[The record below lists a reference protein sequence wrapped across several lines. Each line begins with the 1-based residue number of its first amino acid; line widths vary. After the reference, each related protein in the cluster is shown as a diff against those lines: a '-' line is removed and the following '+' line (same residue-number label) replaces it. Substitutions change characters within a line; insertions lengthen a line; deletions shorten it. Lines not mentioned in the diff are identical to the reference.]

1 MFKRLLVSAA
11 IAAGCLSPAQ
21 SAQADP
27 EFTFVLE
34 HVLGPKS
41 TAQTQ
46 FLEPW
51 AKRIEEQS
59 DGRIKIE
66 IYPAMSLGGK
76 PTELYSHIRD
86 GAVDLG
92 WSALGY
98 TPGVYP
104 RSEVFELPFVH
115 TGSAAV
121 TNLAIQDIYEKH
133 LSQDFKDIK
142 PLLIHVHTGQAIF
155 TTNKN
160 IQSFSDVSGMKLR
173 APSRTGVWM
182 LESWGAQPVSMPVPD
197 LPQALSLGVVD
208 GALIPF
214 EVAIPFKIQDM
225 TKYSIEGADGVRF
238 GTLVFMFAMNK
249 DRYEALPD
257 DLKKVIDDNS
267 GANIAKE
274 IGDAWDA
281 IEPRG
286 EDIFSKSGEVVR
298 LSQEETDKFAEKSD
312 QVIDRWIAEMNEKGI
327 DGAAMV
333 EAARAAIDKYSNHN

>member
-1 MFKRLLVSAA
+1 MLKRLFVSAA
-11 IAAGCLSPAQ
+11 VAAGCLASAL
-21 SAQADP
+21 SAQAEP

-34 HVLGPKS
+34 HVLGPKA
-41 TAQTQ
+41 TAQAK

-66 IYPAMSLGGK
+66 IYPAMALGGK
-76 PTELYSHIRD
+76 PTELYNHIRD

-104 RSEVFELPFVH
+104 RAEVFELPFVH
-115 TGSAAV
+115 TGSAAI
-121 TNLAIQDIYEKH
+121 TNMAIQEIYQEH
-133 LSQDFKDIK
+133 LSQDFDDIK

-155 TTNKN
+155 TTEKK
-160 IQSFSDVSGMKLR
+160 IESLADVEGMKLR
-173 APSRTGVWM
+173 APSRTGAWM

-208 GALIPF
+208 GALIPH
-214 EVAIPFKIQDM
+214 EVAIPFKIPDM
-225 TKYSIEGADGVRF
+225 TKYAIEGDQGVRF

-257 DLKKVIDDNS
+257 DLKKVIDHNS
-267 GANIAKE
+267 GENIALE
-274 IGDAWDA
+274 IGEAWDA

-286 EDIFSKSGEVVR
+286 EEIFAKSGELVT
-298 LSQEETDKFAEKSD
+298 LSAAETAKFAAKADE
-312 QVIDRWIAEMNEKGI
+312 VIDRWVAEMNDKGV
-327 DGAAMV
+327 DGAAIV
-333 EAARAAIDKYSNHN
+333 AAARAAIAKHSQ

>member
-1 MFKRLLVSAA
+1 MLKRLFVSAA
-11 IAAGCLSPAQ
+11 VAAGCLASAL
-21 SAQADP
+21 SAQAEP
-27 EFTFVLE
+27 EYTFLLE
-34 HVLGPKS
+34 HVLGPKATS
-41 TAQTQ
+41 QTQ

-76 PTELYSHIRD
+76 PTELYNHIRD
-86 GAVDLG
+86 GGVDMG

-121 TNLAIQDIYEKH
+121 TNQAIQDIYAEY
-133 LSQDFKDIK
+133 LSQDFDDIK
-142 PLLIHVHTGQAIF
+142 PLLIHVHTGQALF

-160 IQSFSDVSGMKLR
+160 IQTLEDVKGMKLR
-173 APSRTGVWM
+173 APSRTGAWM
-182 LESWGAQPVSMPVPD
+182 LESWGAEPVSMPVPD

-208 GALIPF
+208 GALIPH
-214 EVAIPFKIQDM
+214 EVAIPFKIPDI
-225 TKYSIEGADGVRF
+225 TKYAIEGANGVRF

-267 GANIAKE
+267 GANIAVE
-274 IGDAWDA
+274 MGNAWDA

-286 EDIFSKSGEVVR
+286 EEIFAKSGEVVQ
-298 LSQEETDKFAEKSD
+298 LSQAETDKFEAKADE
-312 QVIDRWIAEMNEKGI
+312 VIDRWIAEMNSKGV
-327 DGAAMV
+327 DGAAIV
-333 EAARAAIDKYSNHN
+333 KAAREAIAKYSK

>member
-1 MFKRLLVSAA
+1 MLKRLFVSAA
-11 IAAGCLSPAQ
+11 VAAGCLASAL
-21 SAQADP
+21 SAQAEP

-121 TNLAIQDIYEKH
+121 TNMAIQEIYQDY
-133 LSQDFKDIK
+133 LSQDFADIK
-142 PLLIHVHTGQAIF
+142 PLLIHTHTGQAIF
-155 TTNKN
+155 TTEKN
-160 IQSFSDVSGMKLR
+160 IQSLADVKGMKLR
-173 APSRTGVWM
+173 APSRTGAWM

-208 GALIPF
+208 GALIPY

-225 TKYSIEGADGVRF
+225 TKYSIEGTDGVRF

-267 GANIAKE
+267 GTHIAKE

-286 EDIFSKSGEVVR
+286 ADIFAKSGEVIR
-298 LSQEETDKFAEKSD
+298 LSAEETAKFEGKSD
-312 QVIDRWIAEMNEKGI
+312 EVIDRWVAEMNDKGV
-327 DGAAMV
+327 DGAAIV
-333 EAARAAIDKYSNHN
+333 EAARKAIAKYSNQN

>member
-1 MFKRLLVSAA
+1 MFKRLCVSAA
-11 IAAGCLSPAQ
+11 VAVGCLA
-21 SAQADP
+21 SAISAHAEP
-27 EFTFVLE
+27 EFTFILE

-51 AKRIEEQS
+51 VKRIEEQS

-115 TGSAAV
+115 TGSAAI
-121 TNLAIQDIYEKH
+121 TNMAIQDVYEEY
-133 LSQDFKDIK
+133 LSQDFDDIK
-142 PLLIHVHTGQAIF
+142 PLLIHVHTGQALF
-155 TTNKN
+155 TTEKK
-160 IQSFSDVSGMKLR
+160 IESLADLKGMKLR

-267 GANIAKE
+267 GAHIAKE

-286 EDIFSKSGEVVR
+286 EDIFSKSGEVIQ
-298 LSQEETDKFAEKSD
+298 LSAEETDKFAGKSD
-312 QVIDRWIAEMNEKGI
+312 EVIDRWIAEMNEKGV

-333 EAARAAIDKYSNHN
+333 KAARAAIAKHSQ

>member
-1 MFKRLLVSAA
+1 MFKRLCVSAA
-11 IAAGCLSPAQ
+11 VAVGCLA
-21 SAQADP
+21 SAISAHAEP
-27 EFTFVLE
+27 EFTFILE

-51 AKRIEEQS
+51 AKRIKEQS

-121 TNLAIQDIYEKH
+121 TNMAIQDVYEEY
-133 LSQDFKDIK
+133 LSQDFDDIK
-142 PLLIHVHTGQAIF
+142 PLLIHVHTGQALF
-155 TTNKN
+155 TTEKK
-160 IQSFSDVSGMKLR
+160 IESLADLKGMKLR

-225 TKYSIEGADGVRF
+225 TKYSFEGADGVRF

-257 DLKKVIDDNS
+257 ELKKVIDDNS
-267 GANIAKE
+267 GAHIAKE

-286 EDIFSKSGEVVR
+286 EDIFSKSGEVIQ
-298 LSQEETDKFAEKSD
+298 LSAEETDKFAGKSD
-312 QVIDRWIAEMNEKGI
+312 EVIDRWIAEMNEKGV

-333 EAARAAIDKYSNHN
+333 KAARAAITKYSQQN